1 MIKKLLK
8 WIFFGFVAL
17 IIAGLIIEANMTPEE
32 KAARDAKYE
41 AEAKAAKH
49 SELQQAKDAAE
60 KAKAEAE
67 QAKAEAAKAKA
78 EAQALKDAKP
88 EPAKVEEK
96 PTTVEESKP
105 TAEEHYKTTATKLY
119 KDYEANEVATDEAIG
134 GRPVEVS
141 GVVEGIDKDMF
152 NNINVT
158 LSTGEL
164 FSHASLTLEDDQASK
179 AAKLKKGV
187 KTVIVCKR
195 VTRIMGSPVGS
206 DCTFAQ

>member
-67 QAKAEAAKAKA
+67 QAKA

>member
-1 MIKKLLK
+1 VIKKLLK

-67 QAKAEAAKAKA
+67 QAKA